1 MLIPFL
7 ATSDTLSG
15 KGRVTFL
22 RVFNLRHAAEKKIT
36 VNGWEIFDQYPELI
50 LYEGYISKD
59 KNKVS
64 LMKKQQ

>member
-1 MLIPFL
+1 M
-7 ATSDTLSG
+7 
-15 KGRVTFL
+15 TFL